1 MFSFAFSQIETN
13 SYEVR
18 KIRLENF
25 KENYKGKSIR
35 FMDENSRVVEGVL
48 MEVTDSD
55 FVISING
62 KAAFYSHKN
71 INIVYLPPVSEDLYM
86 VFGISI
92 LGGLAGYVATIV
104 AHPHPNNGA
113 SLSISTIGTVL
124 GLFWVKRLFINLKK
138 LIFLVGYVVKKK
150 ISLFLIVFSFIN
162 AQDIIEITLNERK
175 SS

>member
-1 MFSFAFSQIETN
+1 MFFDNNIKKQLLWAAWMFSFTFGQIEAN

-25 KENYKGKSIR
+25 RENYRGESVR
-35 FMDENSRVVEGVL
+35 FMDENSNVIEGVL

-62 KAAFYSHKN
+62 NAGFYGHKN

-86 VFGISI
+86 VFGMSI

-104 AHPHPNNGA
+104 THPHPNNGT
-113 SLSISTIGTVL
+113 SLTVSTIGTVL
-124 GLFWVKRLFINLKK
+124 GFFLGKKTFYKPQKIDISGRLR
-138 LIFLVGYVVKKK
+138 G
-150 ISLFLIVFSFIN
+150 
-162 AQDIIEITLNERK
+162 
-175 SS
+175 